1 MENGRDEE
9 EMFSQ
14 NSGRE
19 GGENGREKD
28 PPVTCPGELGKGYF
42 PQMEEGEKNGREEEE
57 IFSRNGRE
65 GGKWKRRRYFP
76 KMDNGEE
83 NGREREEAF
92 PQNGRGIGKWT
103 EGERKEIF
111 PQVKK
116 GE

>member
-28 PPVTCPGELGKGYF
+28 LPVICPGELGRRYF

-57 IFSRNGRE
+57 VL
-65 GGKWKRRRYFP
+65 YQ
-76 KMDNGEE
+76 NGEK
-83 NGREREEAF
+83 GRR
-92 PQNGRGIGKWT
+92 
-103 EGERKEIF
+103 
-111 PQVKK
+111 
-116 GE
+116 